1 MLKKIRIGD
10 ILLQRNIITQQQ
22 LDQAIFLQNKAK
34 KRLGESLIELKLI
47 SENDLFQILAEQ
59 LSIPIIDL
67 STYSVDHKIAS
78 LLPEIYAIRYQCL
91 LLKKTPDGF
100 LVGMTDPMDIFAYDE
115 ITRILKTNVDVALVK
130 KRDLEKKINVVYRRN
145 IEITSFASELGT
157 VLEKE
162 VGGSDALL
170 PAQLIDAPV
179 KKFINALFEDAVHIH
194 ASDIHIEP
202 DEAALRIRLRVDGVL
217 QEQILDQKNI
227 ASAITQ
233 HIKLMGNLN
242 IAEKRLPQDGRFTI
256 IMNNKAIDAR
266 LSTMPIEYGESVVIR
281 LLDQSSERVQL
292 DQCGMPDDMLMK
304 FRQLIHAPNGV
315 ILVTGPTGSGKTTTL
330 YAALSELNSSEKKI
344 ITIEDPVEY
353 QLPRI
358 CQVQVKPKIGLDFAR
373 ILRGILRQDP
383 DIILV
388 GEMRDNETA
397 GIAMRAALTGHLVLS
412 TLHTNDAASTAIRLL
427 DMGLPGYIV
436 AATLQCVVAQ
446 RLIRKNCDRCREVYE
461 PSVIEKEWLS
471 RVALAKTAGGPFYF
485 GKGCNHCANIGYSGR
500 IGVYEL
506 LIPTPEM
513 ISALVSEDQMKFM
526 ALAKADMKGKSLLD
540 QALACALQG
549 LTNITEVIRISGEV
563 Y

>member
-10 ILLQRNIITQQQ
+10 ILLQKNIITQEQ
-22 LDQAIFLQNKAK
+22 LDQAIAMQTKGK

-47 SENDLFQILAEQ
+47 SEDDLFQILAEQ
-59 LSIPIIDL
+59 LNVPIIDL
-67 STYSVDHKIAS
+67 STYSVDPKIAS
-78 LLPEIYAIRYQCL
+78 YLPEIYAIRYQCL

-100 LVGMTDPMDIFAYDE
+100 LVGLTDPMDIFAYDE
-115 ITRILKTNVDVALVK
+115 VTRILKANISVALVK
-130 KRDLEKKINVVYRRN
+130 KNDLIKKINLVYRRDT
-145 IEITSFASELGT
+145 EITNFASELGT

-162 VGGSDALL
+162 VGGPDSLL

-202 DEAALRIRLRVDGVL
+202 DAHVLRIRLRVDGVL

-227 ASAITQ
+227 AAAITQ

-256 IMNNKAIDAR
+256 SLNDKTIDAR
-266 LSTMPIEYGESVVIR
+266 LSTMPIEHGESVVIR
-281 LLDQSSERVQL
+281 LLDQSSERVIL
-292 DQCGMPDDMLMK
+292 DQCGMPDDMLIK
-304 FRQLIHAPNGV
+304 FRQLIHSPNGV

-373 ILRGILRQDP
+373 ILRSILRQDP

-436 AATLQCVVAQ
+436 AATLQGVIAQ
-446 RLIRKNCDRCREVYE
+446 RLIRKNCERCREVYE

-471 RVALAKTAGGPFYF
+471 RVTSPEIAKGPFYF
-485 GKGCNHCANIGYSGR
+485 GKGCGHCANIGFSGR

-506 LIPTPEM
+506 LMPTPEM
-513 ISALVSEDQMKFM
+513 IAALVGEDQMKFM
-526 ALAKADMKGKSLLD
+526 SLAKATMKGKSLLD
-540 QALACALQG
+540 QALGHALEG
-549 LTNITEVIRISGEV
+549 LTNISEVILISGDAG
-563 Y
+563 

>member
-1 MLKKIRIGD
+1 MLKKIRIGN
-10 ILLQRNIITQQQ
+10 ILLQKNVITQQQ
-22 LDQAIFLQNKAK
+22 LDQAIILQNKGK
-34 KRLGESLIELKLI
+34 KRLGEALIELKLI
-47 SENDLFQILAEQ
+47 SENDLLQLLAEQ

-67 STYSVDHKIAS
+67 SIYSVDPKIA
-78 LLPEIYAIRYQCL
+78 LQLPEIYAIRYQCM

-115 ITRILKTNVDVALVK
+115 ITRILKKDISVALVK
-130 KRDLEKKINVVYRRN
+130 KHDLEKKINLVYRRDT
-145 IEITSFASELGT
+145 EITNFASELGT

-162 VGGSDALL
+162 VGGPDALL

-202 DEAALRIRLRVDGVL
+202 DATALRIRLRVDGVL

-227 ASAITQ
+227 AAAITQ

-242 IAEKRLPQDGRFTI
+242 IAEKRLPQDGRFSINMAHKT
-256 IMNNKAIDAR
+256 IDAR

-292 DQCGMPDDMLMK
+292 DQCGMPDEMLIK

-315 ILVTGPTGSGKTTTL
+315 IVVTGPTGSGKTTTL

-353 QLPRI
+353 QLERI

-436 AATLQCVVAQ
+436 AATLQGVIAQ
-446 RLIRKNCDRCREVYE
+446 RLIRKNCERCREVYE
-461 PSVIEKEWLS
+461 LSVIEKEWLA
-471 RVALAKTAGGPFYF
+471 RVAPSEITGRSFYF
-485 GKGCNHCANIGYSGR
+485 GKGCTHCANIGYSGR

-526 ALAKADMKGKSLLD
+526 GLAKVAMKGKSLMD
-540 QALACALQG
+540 QALACALEG
-549 LTNITEVIRISGEV
+549 LTNISEVIRISGES

>member
-10 ILLQRNIITQQQ
+10 ILLQNNVLTQEQ
-22 LDQAIFLQNKAK
+22 LDQAIILQNKGK
-34 KRLGESLIELKLI
+34 KRLGEALVELKLI
-47 SENDLFQILAEQ
+47 SEADLSRLLAEQ
-59 LSIPIIDL
+59 LNIPIVDL
-67 STYSVDHKIAS
+67 STYAIESKIAAQ
-78 LLPEIYAIRYQCL
+78 LPEVYAIRYQCII
-91 LLKKTPDGF
+91 LKKTPEGF

-115 ITRILKTNVDVALVK
+115 ISRILKSSISVALVK
-130 KRDLEKKINVVYRRN
+130 KSDLEKKINVVYRRDT
-145 IEITSFASELGT
+145 EITNFASELGV

-162 VGGSDALL
+162 VGGPDMLL

-179 KKFINALFEDAVHIH
+179 KKFINALFEDAVHLN

-202 DEAALRIRLRVDGVL
+202 GATALRIRLRVDGVL
-217 QEQILDQKNI
+217 QEQVLDQKNI
-227 ASAITQ
+227 APAITQ
-233 HIKLMGNLN
+233 HIKLMANLN
-242 IAEKRLPQDGRFTI
+242 IAEKRLPQDGRFSLGI
-256 IMNNKAIDAR
+256 SNKMIDAR
-266 LSTMPIEYGESVVIR
+266 LSTMPIENGESVVIR
-281 LLDQSSERVQL
+281 LLDQSTERVML

-304 FRQLIHAPNGV
+304 FRQLVHAPNGV

-353 QLPRI
+353 QLERI

-373 ILRGILRQDP
+373 VLRSILRQDP

-397 GIAMRAALTGHLVLS
+397 SIAIRAALTGHLVLS

-436 AATLQCVVAQ
+436 AATLQGVVAQ

-461 PSVIEKEWLS
+461 LSVIEKAWLA
-471 RVALAKTAGGPFYF
+471 RVAPPEMSTKTFYF
-485 GKGCNHCANIGYSGR
+485 GKGCSHCANIGYSGR
-500 IGVYEL
+500 IGIYECL
-506 LIPTPEM
+506 VPTPDM
-513 ISALVSEDQMKFM
+513 IAALVSEDQMKFLN
-526 ALAKADMKGKSLLD
+526 LARVAMKGQSLLD
-540 QALACALQG
+540 QALSRALDG
-549 LTNITEVIRISGEV
+549 LTNISEVIRISGEN